1 MIAPW
6 TTAGRGT
13 ALSPGR
19 VRIPFP
25 TVDEV
30 SRHCLSDDEPESV
43 HIEVHLPGRLDPARL
58 RAAFRRALLTHPRVL
73 MREVPG
79 RRHRRSFVWE
89 LTGEPDSDP
98 VRLAGRGPG
107 ALARARARA
116 LSECPPLTQSPPLR
130 LEVVEVDGGTAVP
143 EPSAAGAA
151 SETGTVLLLTMHHT
165 ALDAPSGLR
174 VLATTAELY
183 GGVAALP
190 AIGRIRPG
198 SRGPAPS
205 GSRDP
210 HGPRAGTG
218 GTRRAV
224 GARPVRVAPDS
235 RPEPVRARA
244 VGNGMLQADLPVP
257 RRVTRTGGLP
267 PWTVNDQLLVA
278 TSLMV
283 GRWNVSQGRPAG
295 PVRITMP
302 VDDRPRGT
310 EMPMGN
316 GTRLVEVAVTAE
328 DPRDTDLLLDGR
340 PDLAAVARLLHT
352 TARRTHALK
361 SAQGAPLG
369 AGASLLTAPML
380 PVGVRGV
387 LTRGARRAAA
397 TWTSTALVTNIGR
410 VPYALDF
417 GDAGRATAV
426 WFSAPARMPRGL
438 SVAAASTGGRL
449 HVTLRWSRALLGD
462 AAGADL
468 VGLLEE
474 ALSTTSL
481 TQAGAHASGP
491 GPGPGAG
498 VREVDA
504 TAADA
509 EASAAR
515 DHAGSP
521 DGPYHRDTPHPDPTP
536 GGARSTPDNHTRPS

>member
-6 TTAGRGT
+6 TAGGRGT
-13 ALSPGR
+13 ATPPGG

-25 TVDEV
+25 AVDEV

-43 HIEVHLPGRLDPARL
+43 HIEVHLPGRLDPVRL
-58 RAAFRRALLTHPRVL
+58 RAAFRRALLAHPRVL

-79 RRHRRSFVWE
+79 RLHRRSFAWE
-89 LTGEPDSDP
+89 LTGRPDSDP
-98 VRLAGRGPG
+98 VKLAGRGPD

-116 LSECPPLTQSPPLR
+116 LSECPPLTLSPPMR
-130 LEVVEVDGGTAVP
+130 LEVVEAGKGRAVP
-143 EPSAAGAA
+143 EPSATGVA
-151 SETGTVLLLTMHHT
+151 SGTGTVLLLTMHHT

-174 VLATTAELY
+174 VLATTAEQY
-183 GGVAALP
+183 GGVAGLP
-190 AIGRIRPG
+190 VTGRVRPG
-198 SRGPAPS
+198 RSGPAPS
-205 GSRDP
+205 G
-210 HGPRAGTG
+210 TG
-218 GTRRAV
+218 RTVR
-224 GARPVRVAPDS
+224 ARPARVAPDS
-235 RPEPVRARA
+235 RPGQVRARA

-257 RRVTRTGGLP
+257 RRAARNGGLQ

-302 VDDRPRGT
+302 VDDRPRGP

-316 GTRLVEVAVTAE
+316 GTRLVEVAMTSE
-328 DPRDTDLLLDGR
+328 DPRDTDLLLGER
-340 PDLAAVARLLHT
+340 PDPAAVDRLLRT
-352 TARRTHALK
+352 TARRTRALK
-361 SAQGAPLG
+361 SAHGAPLG
-369 AGASLLTAPML
+369 AGASLLTAPLL
-380 PVGVRGV
+380 PVGIRGV

-397 TWTSTALVTNIGR
+397 SWTSTALVTNLGR

-468 VGLLEE
+468 ADLFQESLSRTSPTPVGANAPE
-474 ALSTTSL
+474 A
-481 TQAGAHASGP
+481 GR
-491 GPGPGAG
+491 GAG
-498 VREVDA
+498 IREAEA

-509 EASAAR
+509 EASTDR
-515 DHAGSP
+515 DHAGTP
-521 DGPYHRDTPHPDPTP
+521 GGPYHHDTPHPDPTP
-536 GGARSTPDNHTRPS
+536 RGARSTQDSQKRPS

>member
-1 MIAPW
+1 MTAPGD
-6 TTAGRGT
+6 AV
-13 ALSPGR
+13 GR

-43 HIEVHLPGRLDPARL
+43 HIEVHLPGRVDPARL

-79 RRHRRSFVWE
+79 RRLRRSFAWE
-89 LTGEPDSDP
+89 LTVEPDGDP
-98 VRLAGRGPG
+98 VSFAGQGPD

-116 LSECPPLTQSPPLR
+116 LSACPPLTLSPPMR
-130 LEVVEVDGGTAVP
+130 LEVVEVDGGAVAP
-143 EPSAAGAA
+143 EASSVS
-151 SETGTVLLLTMHHT
+151 SETRTVLLLTTHHT

-174 VLATTAELY
+174 VLATTAEQY
-183 GGVAALP
+183 AGADALP
-190 AIGRIRPG
+190 VTGRARPAR
-198 SRGPAPS
+198 SGPAR
-205 GSRDP
+205 G
-210 HGPRAGTG
+210 GAG
-218 GTRRAV
+218 RAV
-224 GARPVRVAPDS
+224 RERPVRVAPDS

-244 VGNGMLQADLPVP
+244 VGNGMLQAELSVP
-257 RRVTRTGGLP
+257 RRAARAGELP

-278 TSLMV
+278 AALMV

-310 EMPMGN
+310 DMPMGN
-316 GTRLVEVAVTAE
+316 GTRLVEVAMTSE
-328 DPRDTDLLLDGR
+328 DPRDTDLLRGER
-340 PDLAAVARLLHT
+340 PDPAAVARLLRT
-352 TARRTHALK
+352 TARRTRALK
-361 SAQGAPLG
+361 SAQGTPMG
-369 AGASLLTAPML
+369 AGASLLTAPLL
-380 PVGVRGV
+380 PVGLRGV

-397 TWTSTALVTNIGR
+397 PWTSTTLVTNIGR

-438 SVAAASTGGRL
+438 SLAAASTGGRL

-468 VGLLEE
+468 VGLFEE
-474 ALSTTSL
+474 SLSTTSL
-481 TQAGAHASGP
+481 TPAGAP
-491 GPGPGAG
+491 VP
-498 VREVDA
+498 
-504 TAADA
+504 
-509 EASAAR
+509 
-515 DHAGSP
+515 
-521 DGPYHRDTPHPDPTP
+521 
-536 GGARSTPDNHTRPS
+536 STQDNPTRPS

>member
-1 MIAPW
+1 MTAPW
-6 TTAGRGT
+6 TAARRGT
-13 ALSPGR
+13 ATPPGG

-30 SRHCLSDDEPESV
+30 SRHCLDDDEPESV

-58 RAAFRRALLTHPRVL
+58 RVAFRRALLAHPRAL

-79 RRHRRSFVWE
+79 RRHRRSFAWE
-89 LTGEPDSDP
+89 LTDRPDGDP
-98 VRLAGRGPG
+98 VSLAGRGLD
-107 ALARARARA
+107 ALARARTRA
-116 LSECPPLTQSPPLR
+116 LSECPPLTLSPPLR
-130 LEVVEVDGGTAVP
+130 LEVVEVDGETAAP
-143 EPSAAGAA
+143 EPSAAGVA

-174 VLATTAELY
+174 VLATTAEQY
-183 GGVAALP
+183 GGVAGLP
-190 AIGRIRPG
+190 VTGRVRPG
-198 SRGPAPS
+198 RSGPAPI
-205 GSRDP
+205 
-210 HGPRAGTG
+210 GTG
-218 GTRRAV
+218 GTGRAV
-224 GARPVRVAPDS
+224 RARPVRVAPDS
-235 RPEPVRARA
+235 RPGPVRARA

-257 RRVTRTGGLP
+257 RRAARNGVLQ

-278 TSLMV
+278 ASLMV
-283 GRWNVSQGRPAG
+283 GRWNISQGRPAG
-295 PVRITMP
+295 PVRMTMP
-302 VDDRPRGT
+302 VDDRPRGA

-316 GTRLVEVAVTAE
+316 GTRLVEVPMTSE
-328 DPRDTDLLLDGR
+328 DPRDTDLLLGAR
-340 PDLAAVARLLHT
+340 PDPAAVARLLRT

-361 SAQGAPLG
+361 SAHGAPLG
-369 AGASLLTAPML
+369 AGASLLTAPLL
-380 PVGVRGV
+380 PVGIRGV

-397 TWTSTALVTNIGR
+397 SWTSTALVTNVGR

-449 HVTLRWSRALLGD
+449 HVSLRWSRALLGD

-474 ALSTTSL
+474 SLAATSL
-481 TQAGAHASGP
+481 TSAVDNP
-491 GPGPGAG
+491 PGAG
-498 VREVDA
+498 PGVRIPAVDT

-515 DHAGSP
+515 DHARSP

-536 GGARSTPDNHTRPS
+536 RGARSTRDSWKRPS

>member
-6 TTAGRGT
+6 TAAGRGT
-13 ALSPGR
+13 GSAPGG

-25 TVDEV
+25 VVDEV

-43 HIEVHLPGRLDPARL
+43 HIEVHLPGRVDPARL
-58 RAAFRRALLTHPRVL
+58 RAAFQRALLTHPRVL

-79 RRHRRSFVWE
+79 RRHRRSFAWE

-98 VRLAGRGPG
+98 VSFAGRGPD

-116 LSECPPLTQSPPLR
+116 LSACPPLTLSPPMR
-130 LEVVEVDGGTAVP
+130 LEVVEVDAP
-143 EPSAAGAA
+143 EPSLAGVAAR
-151 SETGTVLLLTMHHT
+151 TGTVLLLTMHHT

-174 VLATTAELY
+174 VLATTAEQY
-183 GGVAALP
+183 GGVDALP
-190 AIGRIRPG
+190 VTGRVRPRR
-198 SRGPAPS
+198 SGPAP
-205 GSRDP
+205 G
-210 HGPRAGTG
+210 GTG
-218 GTRRAV
+218 RDVRT
-224 GARPVRVAPDS
+224 RPVRVAPDS

-257 RRVTRTGGLP
+257 RRAARTGGHP

-278 TSLMV
+278 ASLMV

-316 GTRLVEVAVTAE
+316 GTRLVEVAMTSE
-328 DPRDTDLLLDGR
+328 DPRDTDLLLGAR
-340 PDLAAVARLLHT
+340 PDPGAVARLLRT

-361 SAQGAPLG
+361 SAQGAPMG
-369 AGASLLTAPML
+369 AGASLLTVPLL
-380 PVGVRGV
+380 PVGIRGV

-397 TWTSTALVTNIGR
+397 PWTSTALVTNIGR

-438 SVAAASTGGRL
+438 SLAAASTGGRL

-468 VGLLEE
+468 VGLFEE
-474 ALSTTSL
+474 SLATTSL
-481 TQAGAHASGP
+481 TPAGAHAP
-491 GPGPGAG
+491 GAGPGAVTG
-498 VREVDA
+498 EVAA
-504 TAADA
+504 TTTDA
-509 EASAAR
+509 EASSAR
-515 DHAGSP
+515 DHARGP
-521 DGPYHRDTPHPDPTP
+521 GGPYHRDTPRPDPTP
-536 GGARSTPDNHTRPS
+536 GGARSTQDHHKRPS